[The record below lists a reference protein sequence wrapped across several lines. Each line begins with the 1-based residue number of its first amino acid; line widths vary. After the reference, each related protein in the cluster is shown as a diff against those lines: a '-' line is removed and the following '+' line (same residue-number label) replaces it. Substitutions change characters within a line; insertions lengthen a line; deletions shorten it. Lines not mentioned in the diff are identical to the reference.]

1 MIKTVFFILILTGTL
16 GFTEVS
22 VQGQKEYPEFSWD
35 EVPRYMHLR
44 KAEAFTREEFK
55 YLAKFPIITLEKTT
69 GMQTFGSTERGSLKA
84 AKGIKAINPNAKVL
98 YYRNVIV
105 HYSGYDVNESMAK
118 VDNPLLTDASGDAM
132 IVHAKKRGAYDLTN
146 PALRKWWLDHCV
158 EMAAHADIDG
168 IFIDGSIKALE
179 PAFLKREIGQKKK
192 AEVKKDYSQLMR
204 SLHEK
209 IGSDELLIANI
220 IRARL
225 PNSGLDY
232 LEHFDGSYLE
242 AIETEANGLSRV
254 EYLTKGIAAIQTAAR
269 DGKIICFSMG
279 LGEAVQIG
287 IGIDDTRAKAKQGLA
302 IQKRLTYSL
311 AMFLICAEKYSYFLA
326 HDGYS
331 VNRNDSSVWLKD
343 FPEYSRPLGP
353 PKGPASKD
361 GNIYTRKFEQASV
374 WLDIEQEEA
383 RIEWKSASN

>member
-1 MIKTVFFILILTGTL
+1 MRKIVFFISILAVTL
-16 GFTEVS
+16 GFAGLS
-22 VQGQKEYPEFSWD
+22 VQGQKDYPEFSWD
-35 EVPRYMHLR
+35 QVPRYMHLR
-44 KAEAFTREEFK
+44 KAAAFTREELT

-69 GMQTFGSTERGSLKA
+69 GMQTFGSTERGSLEA

-98 YYRNVIV
+98 YYRNAIV
-105 HYSGYDVNESMAK
+105 HYSGYDVNESMVK
-118 VDNPLLTDASGDAM
+118 VEKPLLTDASGDAM

-146 PALRKWWLDHCV
+146 PALRDWWLDHCA
-158 EMAAHADIDG
+158 EMAAHSEFDG

-179 PAFLKREIGQKKK
+179 PAFLKREIGEEKK
-192 AEVKKDYSQLMR
+192 AEVKNGYSQLMR
-204 SLHEK
+204 ALHEK
-209 IGSDELLIANI
+209 IGRDELLIANI

-225 PNSGLDY
+225 PNFGLDY

-279 LGEAVQIG
+279 LGEAVQLG
-287 IGIDDTRAKAKQGLA
+287 MSIDDTRAKAKQGLA

-343 FPEYSRPLGP
+343 FPEFSRPLGP
-353 PKGPASKD
+353 PREPASKNS
-361 GNIYTRKFEQASV
+361 NIYTREYEQASV
-374 WLDIEQEEA
+374 WLDIEREEA
-383 RIEWKSASN
+383 RINWRSGSN